1 MHGWTC
7 IRVQRLHQVNL
18 DTIGPLPKERDVF
31 VDVFFL
37 AAVVAVELQSERID
51 PKRSQAGRSLS
62 SPPTAIC

>member
-18 DTIGPLPKERDVF
+18 DTIGPVSKKRDVF

-37 AAVVAVELQSERID
+37 ATVVAVELQSERID
-51 PKRSQAGRSLS
+51 PKRSQAVL
-62 SPPTAIC
+62 IC